1 MPPTPL
7 STPAF
12 PVMTPVC
19 PAAAQ
24 VEALRA
30 AVSDAVDSQLPRDTL
45 KTVLEAAVDPKRR
58 PDSAAARAA
67 VDAVVD
73 AGGSPAAVKAV
84 ANAGILL
91 AHQDIGRV
99 LVRGATDA
107 AGSVFQASTLMWILL
122 QG

>member
-1 MPPTPL
+1 
-7 STPAF
+7 
-12 PVMTPVC
+12 MTPVC

-24 VEALRA
+24 VEALQA

-58 PDSAAARAA
+58 PDSAAARVA

-91 AHQDIGRV
+91 AHQDIGCV
-99 LVRGATDA
+99 LVRGAADA
-107 AGSVFQASTLMWILL
+107 AGSVFQASALM
-122 QG
+122 